1 MCLMR
6 QSLDCNKALPRDSA
20 TTLASLIFVKKLPG
34 RDSYHFVADSHALG
48 GDAMQQDGFPHNV
61 VVWMGLAFAAA
72 LSLLTAFAFGGFPL
86 P

>member
-1 MCLMR
+1 MGLMR

-20 TTLASLIFVKKLPG
+20 TTLASLIFVKKVQG
-34 RDSYHFVADSHALG
+34 RDSYHFLAALG
-48 GDAMQQDGFPHNV
+48 GDTMQQDGFPRNV
-61 VVWMGLAFAAA
+61 AVWMGLALAAA